1 MVLQMSDE
9 NNKMT
14 EEEVIELANKILA
27 IEREVRSDKSGNR
40 TVIVGKILALLN
52 EVVKDDNQ

>member
-1 MVLQMSDE
+1 MDLQMSDDNIEKVE
-9 NNKMT
+9 N
-14 EEEVIELANKILA
+14 EIVELANKVLA

-52 EVVKDDNQ
+52 EVTKDDNQ

>member
-1 MVLQMSDE
+1 MNDE
-9 NNKMT
+9 NIKNV
-14 EEEVIELANKILA
+14 EDEIVDLANKVLA

-52 EVVKDDNQ
+52 EVIKDDNQ

>member
-1 MVLQMSDE
+1 MSDE